1 MKVNKDNM
9 KYLDDEINLKDI
21 FMSLWKKKYM
31 IISLAIITT
40 LLAGLFSKFFIPP
53 VYQTRLNIIINMPEI
68 YSTRY
73 GDYELPITNNE
84 QYIYLLKSNSILS
97 NTIEDMDYG
106 NDEISIENL
115 YSRITIN
122 KISSKSDSNQNSFEV
137 IISADDPME
146 SLKIANSLFE
156 NYKNYLNIMTKERA
170 ITYFDNAFQVN
181 VKYLENQLEVANEA
195 LANNKSLLANTSPT
209 ISNKE
214 SNIEIQSTLTENSSF
229 SIPVNT
235 VNPNYIKIESDIIV
249 NIQEINNLERS
260 IKMYNRYL
268 EEIEIE
274 KQMINK
280 YNESEIKGNFESK
293 LISVVDASV
302 YLSSPPV
309 APSNKVNPNNILNA
323 AIGTIFGLVIGVLV
337 TLIREYWFEKQ

>member
-1 MKVNKDNM
+1 MKANKDNM

-31 IISLAIITT
+31 IISLAIATT
-40 LLAGLFSKFFIPP
+40 LLAGLFSKFLIPP
-53 VYQTRLNIIINMPEI
+53 EYQTRLNIIINMPEV

-84 QYIYLLKSNSILS
+84 QYIYLITSNSILS

-122 KISSKSDSNQNSFEV
+122 KTDSKYDSEQNFFEV

-146 SLKIANSLFE
+146 SLKIANSIYE
-156 NYKNYLNIMTKERA
+156 NYKSYLNIMTKERA
-170 ITYFDNAFQVN
+170 ITYFNNTFQVN
-181 VKYLENQLEVANEA
+181 IKYLENQLEVAKEA
-195 LANNKSLLANTSPT
+195 LSNNKVLLASTSPT
-209 ISNKE
+209 ISNRE
-214 SNIEIQSTLTENSSF
+214 SNIEIQSTLSENSSF
-229 SIPVNT
+229 SIPINT
-235 VNPNYIKIESDIIV
+235 VNPNYIKIESDIIA
-249 NIQEINNLERS
+249 NIQDINDLERS
-260 IKMYNRYL
+260 INMYNKYL

-280 YNESEIKGNFESK
+280 YNENGIKGNFESK

-309 APSNKVNPNNILNA
+309 APSNKVSPNNILNA
-323 AIGTIFGLVIGVLV
+323 AIGTMFGLVIGIII